1 MAGRVPSFDDM
12 NVKTPCL
19 AILSFGEATGYEF
32 RKRAAEGPLS
42 YFTEASFGAIYPA
55 LDRL

>member
-1 MAGRVPSFDDM
+1 M
-12 NVKTPCL
+12 
-19 AILSFGEATGYEF
+19 

-55 LDRL
+55 LDRLWREGLIERRREARPARYTL